1 MKKIIIMSITLA
13 YVLILG
19 GCNPTSNFTEETV
32 SDFTENIDQQEI
44 LEDMQKLTPAPD
56 MEPDRKELMEDLP
69 TTLAKMEDIDGSG
82 GYLLIGEIA
91 EPDIALYCD
100 NSEDRNMA
108 YIRYGEHFQAFQQKA
123 WIDPT
128 VLPELDWQDWD
139 DDGAM
144 ELVVK
149 YLWHEGTYFDGQS
162 ASPGLVCEMVVYKWD
177 ENQNQWTDIHFY
189 SSGGLQEC
197 TS

>member
-1 MKKIIIMSITLA
+1 MKKQSFMAFALA

-19 GCNPTSNFTEETV
+19 ACSPISHATEETV
-32 SDFTENIDQQEI
+32 SDFTESTDQQEMSGDI
-44 LEDMQKLTPAPD
+44 HKLTPASD
-56 MEPDRKELMEDLP
+56 MESERKEPIEDLP
-69 TTLAKMEDIDGSG
+69 TALAKMEDIDGSG

-91 EPDIALYCD
+91 EADIALYCD
-100 NSEDRNMA
+100 NSEDRDMA

-144 ELVVK
+144 DLVVK

-197 TS
+197 SP

>member
-1 MKKIIIMSITLA
+1 MKKAIIMAFTLL

-19 GCNPTSNFTEETV
+19 GCSLTSHSMEKTV

-44 LEDMQKLTPAPD
+44 LGDIQKLTLVPD
-56 MEPDRKELMEDLP
+56 RESDRKEPMEDLP
-69 TTLAKMEDIDGSG
+69 TALAKMEDIDGSG
-82 GYLLIGEIA
+82 GYLLIGELA
-91 EPDIALYCD
+91 EADIALYCD
-100 NSEDRNMA
+100 NSEDRDMA

-123 WIDPT
+123 LIDPT

-149 YLWHEGTYFDGQS
+149 YLRHEGTYFDGQS

-189 SSGGLQEC
+189 SSGGLQEY
-197 TS
+197 TP

>member
-1 MKKIIIMSITLA
+1 MKKAIIMAFILV

-19 GCNPTSNFTEETV
+19 GCSLTSHSIEETV
-32 SDFTENIDQQEI
+32 SDFTKNIDQQEI
-44 LEDMQKLTPAPD
+44 LEDIQEPTPAPD
-56 MEPDRKELMEDLP
+56 VELDRKELMEYLP

-82 GYLLIGEIA
+82 GYLLIGEIPEA
-91 EPDIALYCD
+91 DIALYCD
-100 NSEDRNMA
+100 NLEDRDMA

-123 WIDPT
+123 WMDPT

-149 YLWHEGTYFDGQS
+149 YLRHEGTFFDGQS

-189 SSGGLQEC
+189 SSGGLQEYIP
-197 TS
+197 

>member
-1 MKKIIIMSITLA
+1 MKKQSFMAFALA

-19 GCNPTSNFTEETV
+19 GCSPISHATEETF

-44 LEDMQKLTPAPD
+44 LGDIQKLTSV
-56 MEPDRKELMEDLP
+56 PDRESERKEPMEDLP
-69 TTLAKMEDIDGSG
+69 TALAKMEDMDGSG
-82 GYLLIGEIA
+82 GYLLIGEIVA
-91 EPDIALYCD
+91 ADIALYCD
-100 NSEDRNMA
+100 NSEDRDMA

-149 YLWHEGTYFDGQS
+149 YLRHEGTYFDGQS

-177 ENQNQWTDIHFY
+177 ENQNQWSDIHFY
-189 SSGGLQEC
+189 SSGGLQEYAP
-197 TS
+197 